1 MGFLA
6 YLAICVFW
14 GLSSIATKLG
24 LSGIEPFTF
33 SFLRFFITG
42 IILLIYN
49 LAKHKSILLSRKDFR
64 VITIS
69 SSSMYFL
76 NSVFMMFATKR
87 LDAGI
92 VPILF
97 ALVPVVMV
105 VLETILQR
113 KMLVAL
119 AGIIG
124 IIGGIIGIVIVS
136 IGDAVS
142 GPIDIWGLILMGFGV
157 LSWAG
162 GSIYLKNKKI
172 ATSVSVLL
180 MYQTLVPLAF
190 YTVLIIFNGGPD
202 IFDGN
207 VFSIGGV
214 LYMAIVDTLIGSAC
228 YIFLLK
234 IWNVSVVS
242 TYAYINPVVALIGSY
257 FILGESITIQKFVGM
272 IVILFAV
279 FLIQKDS
286 ANRAKLAKA

>member
-49 LAKHKSILLSRKDFR
+49 LAKHKSILLSRKDFW

-69 SSSMYFL
+69 STSMYFL

-113 KMLVAL
+113 KMLVGL
-119 AGIIG
+119 PGMIG
-124 IIGGIIGIVIVS
+124 ILGGIVGIVIVS
-136 IGDAVS
+136 VGDAAA
-142 GPIDIWGLILMGFGV
+142 GPIDMIGLILMGFGV

-190 YTVLIIFNGGPD
+190 YTMLIIFNGGPE

-207 VFSIGGV
+207 VLSVGGA

-257 FILGESITIQKFVGM
+257 FILGESITVQKFVGM

-286 ANRAKLAKA
+286 TNRAKLAKA